1 MVKKIKSKIESKIE
15 ELLAYIIDDLIT
27 GKRIININKLDNIA
41 TDALINFNECNDKC
55 DTMCKEVE
63 ELKEKIAE
71 LKLEIEV
78 LRDNGTTVSPAQI
91 VDEWLNGKEVA
102 NG

>member
-1 MVKKIKSKIESKIE
+1 MVNKIKMWLANAID
-15 ELLAYIIDDLIT
+15 ELIVA
-27 GKRIININKLDNIA
+27 KRILGIEKLDNIA

-55 DTMCKEVE
+55 DTMVKTVE

-78 LRDNGTTVSPAQI
+78 LRDNGTTASPAQI

>member
-1 MVKKIKSKIESKIE
+1 MVNKLKMWLANAID
-15 ELLAYIIDDLIT
+15 ELIVA
-27 GKRIININKLDNIA
+27 KRILGIEKLDNIA

-78 LRDNGTTVSPAQI
+78 LRDNGTTASPAQI
-91 VDEWLNGKEVA
+91 VDEWLNGKEE
-102 NG
+102 

>member
-1 MVKKIKSKIESKIE
+1 MVKKIKMWLANAID
-15 ELLAYIIDDLIT
+15 ELIVA
-27 GKRIININKLDNIA
+27 KRILGIEKLDNIA

-55 DTMCKEVE
+55 DTMVKTVE

-78 LRDNGTTVSPAQI
+78 LRDNGTTASPAQI

>member
-1 MVKKIKSKIESKIE
+1 MVKKIKMWLANAID
-15 ELLAYIIDDLIT
+15 ELIVA
-27 GKRIININKLDNIA
+27 KRILGIEKLDNIA

-55 DTMCKEVE
+55 DTVVNEIE

-78 LRDNGTTVSPAQI
+78 LRDNGTTASPAQI

>member
-1 MVKKIKSKIESKIE
+1 MVKKLKMWLANAID
-15 ELLAYIIDDLIT
+15 ELIVA
-27 GKRIININKLDNIA
+27 KRILGIEKLDNIA

-63 ELKEKIAE
+63 DLKEKIAE

-78 LRDNGTTVSPAQI
+78 LRDNGTTASPAQI
-91 VDEWLNGKEVA
+91 VDEWLNGKEA
-102 NG
+102 

>member
-1 MVKKIKSKIESKIE
+1 MVNKIKMWLANVID
-15 ELLAYIIDDLIT
+15 ELIVA
-27 GKRIININKLDNIA
+27 KRILGIEKLDNIA

-78 LRDNGTTVSPAQI
+78 LRDNGTTASPAQI

-102 NG
+102 NE

>member
-1 MVKKIKSKIESKIE
+1 MVKKIKTWLANTID
-15 ELLAYIIDDLIT
+15 ELIVA
-27 GKRIININKLDNIA
+27 KRILGIEKLDNIA

-63 ELKEKIAE
+63 ELKDKIAE

-78 LRDNGTTVSPAQI
+78 LRDNGTTASPAQI

>member
-1 MVKKIKSKIESKIE
+1 MVKKIKIWLASAID
-15 ELLAYIIDDLIT
+15 ELIVA
-27 GKRIININKLDNIA
+27 KRILGIEKIDNIA

-78 LRDNGTTVSPAQI
+78 LRDNGTTASPAQI
-91 VDEWLNGKEVA
+91 VDEWLNGKEE
-102 NG
+102 

>member
-1 MVKKIKSKIESKIE
+1 MVKKIKMWLANAID
-15 ELLAYIIDDLIT
+15 ELIVA
-27 GKRIININKLDNIA
+27 KRILGIEKLDNVA

-63 ELKEKIAE
+63 GLKEKITE

-78 LRDNGTTVSPAQI
+78 LRDNGTTASPAQI

>member
-1 MVKKIKSKIESKIE
+1 MVNKIKMWLANAID
-15 ELLAYIIDDLIT
+15 ELIVA
-27 GKRIININKLDNIA
+27 KRILGIEKLDNIA

-63 ELKEKIAE
+63 ELKGKIAE

-78 LRDNGTTVSPAQI
+78 LRDNGTTASPAQI

>member
-1 MVKKIKSKIESKIE
+1 MVKKIKMW
-15 ELLAYIIDDLIT
+15 LAETIDELIT
-27 GKRIININKLDNIA
+27 AKRIININKLDNIA

-63 ELKEKIAE
+63 ELKDKIAE

-78 LRDNGTTVSPAQI
+78 LRDNGTTASPAQI
-91 VDEWLNGKEVA
+91 VDEWLNGKEVS

>member
-1 MVKKIKSKIESKIE
+1 MVNKIKAWLAES
-15 ELLAYIIDDLIT
+15 IDELIT
-27 GKRIININKLDNIA
+27 CKRIININKLDNIA

-78 LRDNGTTVSPAQI
+78 LRDNGTTASPAQI

>member
-1 MVKKIKSKIESKIE
+1 MVKKIKIWLANTID
-15 ELLAYIIDDLIT
+15 ELIVS
-27 GKRIININKLDNIA
+27 KRILGIEKLDNIA

-78 LRDNGTTVSPAQI
+78 LRDNGTTASPAQI
-91 VDEWLNGKEVA
+91 VDEWLNGKEVS

>member
-1 MVKKIKSKIESKIE
+1 MVNKIKMWLANAID
-15 ELLAYIIDDLIT
+15 ELIVA
-27 GKRIININKLDNIA
+27 KRILGIEKLENIA

-63 ELKEKIAE
+63 ELKDKIAE

-78 LRDNGTTVSPAQI
+78 LRDNGTTASPAQI

>member
-1 MVKKIKSKIESKIE
+1 MVKKIKMWLANAID
-15 ELLAYIIDDLIT
+15 ELIVA
-27 GKRIININKLDNIA
+27 KRILGIEKLDNIA

-78 LRDNGTTVSPAQI
+78 LRDNGTTASPAQI
-91 VDEWLNGKEVA
+91 VDEWLNGKEV
-102 NG
+102 

>member
-1 MVKKIKSKIESKIE
+1 MVNKIKMWLANAID
-15 ELLAYIIDDLIT
+15 ELIVA
-27 GKRIININKLDNIA
+27 KRILGIEKLDNIA

-63 ELKEKIAE
+63 ELKDKIAE

-78 LRDNGTTVSPAQI
+78 LRDNGTTASPAQI

>member
-1 MVKKIKSKIESKIE
+1 MVNKIEMW
-15 ELLAYIIDDLIT
+15 LANTIDYLIVA
-27 GKRIININKLDNIA
+27 KRILGIEKLDNIA

-78 LRDNGTTVSPAQI
+78 LRDNGTTASPAQI

>member
-1 MVKKIKSKIESKIE
+1 MVKKIKTWLANTID
-15 ELLAYIIDDLIT
+15 ELIVS
-27 GKRIININKLDNIA
+27 KRILGIEKLDNIA

-78 LRDNGTTVSPAQI
+78 LRDNGTTASPAQI